1 MAAHYREL
9 SLAVEEARILN
20 AWRACD
26 ARVGQEGALT
36 RRLAVISMDEL
47 KDAAQALSLL
57 EELLPEVAHE
67 PEYSGRLVQLYE
79 HSQRWDRLMD
89 LCDAALKSEGRVLS
103 QAAQGSEELGA
114 VAAQAP
120 GDQEAEG
127 EVEES
132 FRFVPAHLSTYTLA
146 GPARHDW
153 QHSVLPG
160 GASGDAE
167 AGVRYSI
174 TFREKTLLGSL

>member
-1 MAAHYREL
+1 MPQVQLDRTPLHHHSEL
-9 SLAVEEARILN
+9 LAVGFSHVQAEGVLRARPDEGEDRK
-20 AWRACD
+20 RARN
-26 ARVGQEGALT
+26 RVPIRPYRPPQ
-36 RRLAVISMDEL
+36 
-47 KDAAQALSLL
+47 
-57 EELLPEVAHE
+57 LPE
-67 PEYSGRLVQLYE
+67 
-79 HSQRWDRLMD
+79 
-89 LCDAALKSEGRVLS
+89 EGKP
-103 QAAQGSEELGA
+103 ADG
-114 VAAQAP
+114 
-120 GDQEAEG
+120 EAEG